1 MRALLQRVRRAS
13 VSVDGGVIGE
23 VGQGYLILLGV
34 RQGDTKEEA
43 RFLAQKTAELRVFED
58 AEGKMNLSL
67 LDVGGG
73 ALVVSQR
80 RKAASGRGALSR
92 LCLLFEGG
100 RGRPR
105 GYRKIRGR
113 DACFD

>member
-43 RFLAQKTAELRVFED
+43 RFLAQKTAELRVFEEREKMLKYVLD
-58 AEGKMNLSL
+58 AVEQGFRI
-67 LDVGGG
+67 
-73 ALVVSQR
+73 Q
-80 RKAASGRGALSR
+80 
-92 LCLLFEGG
+92 
-100 RGRPR
+100 
-105 GYRKIRGR
+105 
-113 DACFD
+113 